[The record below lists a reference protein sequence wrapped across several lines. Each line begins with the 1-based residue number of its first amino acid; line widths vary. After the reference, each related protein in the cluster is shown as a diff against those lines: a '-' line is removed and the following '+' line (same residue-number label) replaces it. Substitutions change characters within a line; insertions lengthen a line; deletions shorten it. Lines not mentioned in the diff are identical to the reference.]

1 MVAVLAALL
10 GLSYIVCPLSPLQT
24 CPLCSDEHYKYLL
37 PLLIPVTAWF
47 VIANWVGWE
56 YFRYA

>member
-1 MVAVLAALL
+1 MDALPSSCSYE
-10 GLSYIVCPLSPLQT
+10 LSFTLQT
-24 CPLCSDEHYKYLL
+24 PLLKVLCTDSHYKYLV

-47 VIANWVGWE
+47 AIANWVGWQ